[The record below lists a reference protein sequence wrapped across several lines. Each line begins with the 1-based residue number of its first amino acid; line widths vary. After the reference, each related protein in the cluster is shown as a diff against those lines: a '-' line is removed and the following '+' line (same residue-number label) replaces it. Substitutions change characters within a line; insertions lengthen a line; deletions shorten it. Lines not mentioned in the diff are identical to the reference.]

1 VLTATARPRRP
12 NRRNPLNRLN
22 RVEGFTLIEMMVVMV
37 LLGLVSA
44 LTLPS
49 MQRWHDAVQARAQ
62 MALVVESL
70 RGAMFS
76 AAARRQDVLVD
87 PSSFVPVN
95 RAAPASAAN
104 PNANPASSAAAS
116 TTTGTATGA
125 ATLAPNAGP
134 ERAKVALPDGWA
146 VERVVDAMFMKSG
159 LCRPGMALLRNPTG
173 QRMVVQVSGP
183 ACSVDTLTDVPASL
197 R

>member
-1 VLTATARPRRP
+1 MVAKVAKGRPLTSWIDVLTATARPRHACHADHRNRP
-12 NRRNPLNRLN
+12 NQ
-22 RVEGFTLIEMMVVMV
+22 VEGFTLIEMMVVMV

-62 MALVVESL
+62 IALVVESL

-87 PSSFVPVN
+87 LSSF
-95 RAAPASAAN
+95 APASAA
-104 PNANPASSAAAS
+104 SAA
-116 TTTGTATGA
+116 
-125 ATLAPNAGP
+125 PNPGP
-134 ERAKVALPDGWA
+134 ERAKVTLPDGWA
-146 VERVVDAMFMKSG
+146 AERVVDAMFMKSG
-159 LCRPGMALLRNPTG
+159 LCRPGMALLRKPTG
-173 QRMVVQVSGP
+173 QRVMVQVSGP
-183 ACSVDTLTDVPASL
+183 ACGIDTLTDVPASL